1 MCVFVQACLT
11 WVTDAGV
18 CAPVIAAVAVLRA
31 DVGVA
36 GVGQVAA
43 VFHADLQAL
52 SHVHVCHVGG
62 RLTHAHALMESTR

>member
-1 MCVFVQACLT
+1 MYIT
-11 WVTDAGV
+11 WVTDTGV

-36 GVGQVAA
+36 GVSQVAA

-52 SHVHVCHVGG
+52 GHVHVGHVGG
-62 RLTHAHALMESTR
+62 RLAHTHALVESTR